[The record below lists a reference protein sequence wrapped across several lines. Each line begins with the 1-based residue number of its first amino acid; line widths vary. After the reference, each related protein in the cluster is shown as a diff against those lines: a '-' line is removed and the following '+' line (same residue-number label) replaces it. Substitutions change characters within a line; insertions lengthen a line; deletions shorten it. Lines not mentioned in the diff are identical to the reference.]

1 MGPQA
6 PNYPSVPTQSLIH
19 SFTHTPNHPFTHSL
33 IHSFTL
39 YYWVAYD
46 IGNNRTRRLA
56 AKWCKQAGLL
66 RLQRS
71 VFTGRSDAARMREL
85 ETNLK
90 PLLGSKDR
98 FCILPIDKAAWK
110 NLLLLGNN
118 PSLQQLD
125 RSEPFKYF

>member
-1 MGPQA
+1 M
-6 PNYPSVPTQSLIH
+6 
-19 SFTHTPNHPFTHSL
+19 
-33 IHSFTL
+33 

-85 ETNLK
+85 ETNVK

-98 FCILPIDKAAWK
+98 FCIMPIDKAAWK

-118 PSLQQLD
+118 PSLQYLD